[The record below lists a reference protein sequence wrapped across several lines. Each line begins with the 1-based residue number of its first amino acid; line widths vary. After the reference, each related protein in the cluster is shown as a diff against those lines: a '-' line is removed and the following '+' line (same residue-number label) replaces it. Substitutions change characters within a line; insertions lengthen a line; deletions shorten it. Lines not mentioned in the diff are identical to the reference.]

1 MYEESKLLKCEV
13 SLFKVR
19 RRRKLHMRLNDK
31 TTEVAELGLAATLDS
46 SLNERD

>member
-1 MYEESKLLKCEV
+1 MCEESKLLKCEV
-13 SLFKVR
+13 SLFKV